1 MRTLGRATAVHHEP
15 IWRLGG
21 LSPWQLLCNVR
32 DEMIANNLVVR
43 AAELAFY
50 FLFALF
56 PLILV
61 MMTLF
66 GLFTTQRIE
75 LQNHLLSYFADF
87 LPPTAF
93 HLLQTVASDVSTNA
107 SGGKLTLGIVFAL
120 WSVSTG
126 ICSTISALNSVNHV
140 RESRSWL
147 KVRAIALALTL
158 LITAL
163 LLSALFL
170 ALVSNDFVGWF
181 GTRLGLQPIVVLVWR
196 AIQWPASIFFVSI
209 SCLLIDRFG
218 PDLKGRHWHW
228 MTPGTA
234 LGLLAWIVASRGF
247 CVYLHFSNHYGA
259 TYGSLG
265 AVMILLLWL
274 YISGLAYLLGG
285 TINAEIQRAATRGP

>member
-1 MRTLGRATAVHHEP
+1 MTTLRPGTAVHHDSM
-15 IWRLGG
+15 WKLGG
-21 LSPWQLLCNVR
+21 LSPWQLLRNVI
-32 DEMIANNLVVR
+32 DEMIANSLFGR

-56 PLILV
+56 PLLLV

-66 GLFTTQRIE
+66 GLFSSHRVE

-93 HLLQTVASDVSTNA
+93 QLLQTVANDLSTNA

-120 WSVSTG
+120 WSVSGG
-126 ICSTISALNSVNHV
+126 ICSIISALNSVNHV

-147 KVRAIALALTL
+147 QVRAIALGLTL
-158 LITAL
+158 VITVL
-163 LLSALFL
+163 LLAAMFL
-170 ALVSNDFVGWF
+170 VLVSSDFAGWL
-181 GTRLGLQPIVVLVWR
+181 GARLGLQPIVILLWK
-196 AIQWPASIFFVSI
+196 AIQWPAAIFFVSA
-209 SCLLIDRFG
+209 SSLLIYRFG
-218 PDLKGRHWHW
+218 PDLKDRHWHW

-234 LGLLAWIVASRGF
+234 FGLLVWLAASLGF
-247 CVYLHFSNHYGA
+247 RMYLHYSNHYSA

-265 AVMILLLWL
+265 GVMILLLWL

-285 TINAEIQRAATRGP
+285 AINAEIQRTAARGL